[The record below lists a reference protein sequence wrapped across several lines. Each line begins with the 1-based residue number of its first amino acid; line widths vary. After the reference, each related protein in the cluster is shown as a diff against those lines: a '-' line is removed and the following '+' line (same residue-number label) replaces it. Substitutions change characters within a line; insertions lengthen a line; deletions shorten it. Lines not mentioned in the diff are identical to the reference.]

1 LVAARILI
9 AFEDEYRAYREVLA
23 AAIRVLRRRAQVE
36 SAELDALA
44 QEVERLDPHLVV
56 CSRPNT
62 VDPGGRPAW
71 VELPIDP
78 IRPAR
83 VCVGGRYSERT
94 NPTMEVLLGVV
105 DEVEEQLTRTEGGG
119 DLLLGC

>member
-9 AFEDEYRAYREVLA
+9 AFEDEYRAYREAIA
-23 AAIRVLRRRAQVE
+23 AAIRVLRPRAQVE
-36 SAELDALA
+36 TAGLDALA
-44 QEVERLDPHLVV
+44 EEVERLDPHLVI

-62 VDPGGRPAW
+62 VDPRGRPAW

-78 IRPAR
+78 TRPAR